1 MKKFVLTAII
11 VLMVTVLAGCT
22 IVPKIEVL
30 PGTDKSKEDLEIAA
44 GEETLSEKEEKTPV
58 NVSPLAK
65 EDFLTPVEDYSWD
78 REYKPEYVV
87 IHFTSAVVISKEDP
101 YNIETVR
108 GIFKDNGLSI
118 HYIIDRE
125 GNILCYMP
133 EDRAAWHAGKGTY
146 GNDERLTDLMN
157 KYSIGIELLAIG
169 SENDMAQY
177 LTKSEYKALDSTLI
191 GFTDEQY
198 DALGDL
204 VSDICERNGIPFDS
218 EHIIGHDMYNPSKN
232 DPGELF
238 DWDKL
243 FKN

>member
-1 MKKFVLTAII
+1 MKKIAFTAIMILTAIVFI
-11 VLMVTVLAGCT
+11 GCT
-22 IVPKIEVL
+22 VVPKIEVL
-30 PGTDKSKEDLEIAA
+30 PGADKLKEELEIAEV
-44 GEETLSEKEEKTPV
+44 EENILEKKEEIPI
-58 NVSPLAK
+58 NVSLLAK
-65 EDFLTPVEDYSWD
+65 EDFLTPVEDYSWE

-101 YNIETVR
+101 YNMETVR
-108 GIFKDNGLSI
+108 GIFEDNGLSI

-125 GNILCYMP
+125 GNVLCYMP

-146 GNDERLTDLMN
+146 GDDERLTNLMN

-169 SENDMAQY
+169 SEKDMAQY
-177 LTKSEYKALDSTLI
+177 LTPAEYNALDGSLI

-198 DALGDL
+198 DTLGRL
-204 VSDICERNGIPFDS
+204 IKDICERNEIPFDS
-218 EHIIGHDMYNPSKN
+218 EHIIGHDMYNPEKN